1 MKPAMTLIAREDITG
16 LVLAGG
22 PGKRRGGADR
32 GLQNHNGIPLALHA
46 LLRLLP
52 QVGAA
57 MISAN
62 RNLSAYESMGVPVW
76 PDSMEGY
83 LGPLAGLLT
92 GLEHAET
99 GWLVTVP
106 CDAPN
111 FPEDLVERLVKA
123 AVEQEADMA
132 VAATHENGQLL
143 ARPTFC
149 LLRIEL
155 VESLVAFLHA
165 GGREFDQWAGRHRV
179 ALASFDGVNASAW

>member
-1 MKPAMTLIAREDITG
+1 MTTLIAHEDITG

-22 PGKRRGGADR
+22 PGNRRGGVDR
-32 GLQNHNGIPLALHA
+32 GLQNHQGIPLALHA
-46 LLRLLP
+46 LLRLQP

-76 PDSMEGY
+76 PDSVEGY
-83 LGPLAGLLT
+83 IGPLAGLLT

-106 CDAPN
+106 CDAPS
-111 FPEDLVERLVKA
+111 FPLDLVERLAKA
-123 AVEQEADMA
+123 AVEQDADIA
-132 VAATHENGQLL
+132 VAAARENGQLL

-149 LLRIEL
+149 LLRVEL
-155 VESLVAFLHA
+155 IESLVAYMHA
-165 GGREFDQWAGRHRV
+165 GGREFDQWTARHRPV
-179 ALASFDGVNASAW
+179 LVPFDGISVS